1 MNISTSKRKKKKKKR
16 EFFSIASQIIV
27 ERISSTALENHNM

>member
-1 MNISTSKRKKKKKKR
+1 MNISTSKMKKEKKKR